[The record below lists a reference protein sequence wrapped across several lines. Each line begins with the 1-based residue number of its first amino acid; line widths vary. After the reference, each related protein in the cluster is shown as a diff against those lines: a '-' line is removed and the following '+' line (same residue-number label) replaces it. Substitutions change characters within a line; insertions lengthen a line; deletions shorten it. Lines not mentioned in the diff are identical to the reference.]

1 MSDAIDAA
9 AWAIFDEHCARLGLR
24 NMPWHQQDDAHR
36 DEFMAYARAAIAAYR
51 DSEIEALRA
60 KLAEFETAL
69 DSWMVVNWIGVYEK
83 ERGISDTVALC
94 LERALDVERDELKA
108 KLADCQSVIRHKG
121 HDEDCPA
128 RLCDE
133 CGHLSGYA
141 QHRPSY
147 SIYAD
152 EHPFQP
158 GPCSD
163 ACGHDRTTGEKA

>member
-51 DSEIEALRA
+51 DREIETLRA
-60 KLAEFETAL
+60 QVAELNEARNYAARLFKALAPQCEVL
-69 DSWMVVNWIGVYEK
+69 
-83 ERGISDTVALC
+83 DTVPGLLTQIDNWCAG
-94 LERALDVERDELKA
+94 A
-108 KLADCQSVIRHKG
+108 KSDLADCQAVIRSRG
-121 HDEDCPA
+121 HDVDCPA
-128 RLCDE
+128 VNCAI
-133 CGHLSGYA
+133 CGNP
-141 QHRPSY
+141 PSSTTNHY
-147 SIYAD
+147 FGSLPS
-152 EHPFQP
+152 HNFQP